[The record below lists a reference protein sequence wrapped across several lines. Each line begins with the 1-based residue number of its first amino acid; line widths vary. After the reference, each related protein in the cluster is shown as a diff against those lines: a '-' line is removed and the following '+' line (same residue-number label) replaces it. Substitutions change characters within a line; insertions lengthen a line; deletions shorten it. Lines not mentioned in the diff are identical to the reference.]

1 MEILAIIAHELGHW
15 AHMDN
20 PKGIALSVFRMYL
33 LFFAFSFALKYTNM
47 PVNFGFTEPSTF
59 VSLYLFMMV
68 MTPVLYLLELLDVLF
83 VRSIEF
89 AADRYSVEQGYAEP
103 LKTALI
109 AIHVE
114 NGGSLCPDWL
124 YSALKYDHPPLIER
138 NAAVDAYV
146 CKLMEIENLEQAQ
159 QAYEAKFAATLSSRH
174 AINLESLSQ
183 TQKEGGQADLLQS
196 PQNHQSSSQPQQ
208 AMRLDKGQEK

>member
-1 MEILAIIAHELGHW
+1 
-15 AHMDN
+15 
-20 PKGIALSVFRMYL
+20 
-33 LFFAFSFALKYTNM
+33 
-47 PVNFGFTEPSTF
+47 
-59 VSLYLFMMV
+59 
-68 MTPVLYLLELLDVLF
+68 
-83 VRSIEF
+83 
-89 AADRYSVEQGYAEP
+89 VEQGYAEP

-146 CKLMEIENLEQAQ
+146 CKMMEIENLEEAQ
-159 QAYEAKFAATLSSRH
+159 QAYQDKFSATLSSRH
-174 AINLESLSQ
+174 AINLASLGE
-183 TQKEGGQADLLQS
+183 TQKEGGQAENIQPLQAKHSS
-196 PQNHQSSSQPQQ
+196 PQPQQ